1 MSGNTKREGPISWRP
16 SPAASVALVD
26 LMERMPGMKRNEVL
40 NLVVIAAAHR
50 DRKAPPVAFKTSD
63 SNTAP
68 PEDVTKRSPME
79 AAQARRVHEQQ
90 LRQAKAHYS
99 GGIDREK
106 NLAFQ
111 RQIGMDKAP
120 KR

>member
-1 MSGNTKREGPISWRP
+1 MSGNTKREAPISWRP
-16 SPAASVALVD
+16 SPAAAVALTG
-26 LMERMPGMKRNEVL
+26 LMERMPGMKRSEVL
-40 NLVVIAAAHR
+40 NLVVIAAAHQPR
-50 DRKAPPVAFKTSD
+50 QTIPAEPIDIDKPSKI
-63 SNTAP
+63 
-68 PEDVTKRSPME
+68 
-79 AAQARRVHEQQ
+79 AAKQPYRH
-90 LRQAKAHYS
+90 S